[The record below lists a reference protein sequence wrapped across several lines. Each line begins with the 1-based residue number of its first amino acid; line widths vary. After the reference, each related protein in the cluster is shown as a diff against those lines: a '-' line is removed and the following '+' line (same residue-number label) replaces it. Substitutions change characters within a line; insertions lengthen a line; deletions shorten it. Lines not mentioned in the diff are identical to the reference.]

1 MKSLIGSIVNKHNRS
16 SFSHPVIICDHKDTL
31 QISEHNMSDVPPAL
45 LSDSAGGRGEQTAF
59 GWSLGLI

>member
-45 LSDSAGGRGEQTAF
+45 LSESAGG
-59 GWSLGLI
+59 